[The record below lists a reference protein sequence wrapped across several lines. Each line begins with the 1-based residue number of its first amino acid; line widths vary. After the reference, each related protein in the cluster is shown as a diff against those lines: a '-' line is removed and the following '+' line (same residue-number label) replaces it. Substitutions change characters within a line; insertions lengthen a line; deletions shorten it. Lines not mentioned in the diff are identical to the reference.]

1 MLSGRRGSVGKV
13 GVARLPGT
21 GRHRSHR
28 IDCRPACQG
37 VGLCLLRERARAP
50 IISFTMVCRSVRAGS
65 LMLRS
70 PSPFSKPGKPKTRV
84 WPEVVPYSPIMS
96 LMVIFTHTR
105 SMKKTAVRAN
115 LLATP
120 KTPCLRPHA
129 IARGDAMKRQGD
141 IAFRV
146 ESAKGDACAADQLVR
161 DYLPFIKSEAAK
173 FAGHPLQEGRDDE
186 LGIAMFAF
194 HEAVLAYDES
204 RGAFIPLASRAMRN
218 RLIDYAR
225 RERRFDSVDSLDEPL
240 SQDQDDAERMR
251 VDALADQ
258 RDEIGERELRA
269 ASREEIAEFTSQL
282 AGFGVELADVLRRA
296 AGPLPLPATR
306 PSCLNAWS
314 NRRSCPS
321 RRLLP
326 VRAWIAKP
334 SSATAGTWWRCCSLL
349 PTVTRSFAA
358 TCAGSW
364 ARQEVA
370 LDEIPDYGSPAKLCG
385 GT

>member
-1 MLSGRRGSVGKV
+1 
-13 GVARLPGT
+13 
-21 GRHRSHR
+21 
-28 IDCRPACQG
+28 
-37 VGLCLLRERARAP
+37 
-50 IISFTMVCRSVRAGS
+50 
-65 LMLRS
+65 
-70 PSPFSKPGKPKTRV
+70 
-84 WPEVVPYSPIMS
+84 
-96 LMVIFTHTR
+96 
-105 SMKKTAVRAN
+105 
-115 LLATP
+115 
-120 KTPCLRPHA
+120 
-129 IARGDAMKRQGD
+129 MKRQGD

-173 FAGHPLQEGRDDE
+173 FAEHPLQEGRDDE

-204 RGAFIPLASRAMRN
+204 RGAFIPLASRAIRN

-240 SQDQDDAERMR
+240 SQDQDDAERTR

-282 AGFGVELADVLRRA
+282 AGFGVELADVAQNCPRQARTLEACGRA
-296 AGPLPLPATR
+296 LAFARNTPELL
-306 PSCLNAWS
+306 AWS

>member
-1 MLSGRRGSVGKV
+1 M
-13 GVARLPGT
+13 
-21 GRHRSHR
+21 
-28 IDCRPACQG
+28 
-37 VGLCLLRERARAP
+37 
-50 IISFTMVCRSVRAGS
+50 
-65 LMLRS
+65 
-70 PSPFSKPGKPKTRV
+70 
-84 WPEVVPYSPIMS
+84 
-96 LMVIFTHTR
+96 
-105 SMKKTAVRAN
+105 
-115 LLATP
+115 
-120 KTPCLRPHA
+120 
-129 IARGDAMKRQGD
+129 
-141 IAFRV
+141 
-146 ESAKGDACAADQLVR
+146 R

-204 RGAFIPLASRAMRN
+204 RGAFIPLASRAIRS

-240 SQDQDDAERMR
+240 SQDEDDAERTR
-251 VDALADQ
+251 LDALADQ

-282 AGFGVELADVLRRA
+282 AGFGVELANVAQNCPRQARTLEACGRA
-296 AGPLPLPATR
+296 LAFARNTPELLE
-306 PSCLNAWS
+306 
-314 NRRSCPS
+314 
-321 RRLLP
+321 RLSQSKSAAHRGACFGSG
-326 VRAWIAKP
+326 VDRQAP

-364 ARQEVA
+364 ARQEVV